1 MPVVRIRD
9 ATWDRLKKWAE
20 PLEDSADDAIR
31 RVLDVAEHHLHDSMA
46 AAPPP
51 MALPD
56 HKPDDKNER
65 NREEGAMQTSR
76 TMLGKFPQPRRLSGK
91 KLKQQ
96 WDIPARQ
103 VLAHR
108 DGTFFEVPTNFPC
121 ALCDADGY
129 LLFETEPALRNSSYL
144 KIGKKL
150 NVPGGIHRIP
160 GYLRQ
165 H

>member
-1 MPVVRIRD
+1 MVRISD
-9 ATWDRLKKWAE
+9 ATWERLKKWAE

-31 RVLDVAEHHLHDSMA
+31 RVLDFAEHHLHDSMV
-46 AAPPP
+46 AAPTR
-51 MALPD
+51 MMLPD
-56 HKPDDKNER
+56 HKPDHKNEG
-65 NREEGAMQTSR
+65 NREMGSIQTEGKIF
-76 TMLGKFPQPRRLSGK
+76 GKFSRPIRLSGK
-91 KLKQQ
+91 RLKQQ

-108 DGTFFEVPTNFPC
+108 DGTFFEVPTMFPC

-129 LLFETEPALRNSSYL
+129 ILFETESAFRNSSHL